1 MLKTK
6 VHLFIIVSIECS
18 VNGINSLRGLTYLYF
33 QVIIGWRRTAD
44 KLKGYL
50 WFLIRGGRGGGG
62 LFMEM
67 QIVSF
72 KPLLC
77 MNSDDNNNLSLRF
90 LY

>member
-1 MLKTK
+1 M
-6 VHLFIIVSIECS
+6 VS
-18 VNGINSLRGLTYLYF
+18 N
-33 QVIIGWRRTAD
+33 
-44 KLKGYL
+44 KG
-50 WFLIRGGRGGGG
+50 REGGGG